1 MPINS
6 GVPQGPVL
14 GPHLFLTYINN
25 LHKAIAHCKLH
36 QFASL
41 FHTNRSL
48 KNLSKLVNHNMKQL
62 NNWLNTNKIS
72 FNEEK
77 PEPVIFDS
85 QKKVRSDKIKIKPSG
100 KRL

>member
-6 GVPQGPVL
+6 GVPQGFVL

-25 LHKAIAHCKLH
+25 LHKAIIHCKVH

-72 FNEEK
+72 LNE
-77 PEPVIFDS
+77 EPVIFDS
-85 QKKVRSDKIKIKPSG
+85 QEKVRSDKIKIKLSG

>member
-1 MPINS
+1 
-6 GVPQGPVL
+6 
-14 GPHLFLTYINN
+14 
-25 LHKAIAHCKLH
+25 
-36 QFASL
+36 
-41 FHTNRSL
+41 
-48 KNLSKLVNHNMKQL
+48 MKQL